1 MSGKDFSV
9 SVPASTANLGPG
21 FDSIGLALD
30 LYMTVHVTRAS
41 AWSVEYLTESYRS
54 LSGASDNLLVTTIR
68 YTADRYGRE
77 MPAAKLQVA
86 TDIPLGRGL
95 GSSASAIA
103 AGIEIA
109 DRLLALELPMHEKLV
124 IGTELEG
131 HPDNISASLL
141 GGLTISHWD
150 GKELAIS
157 HIKDVDIAAII
168 LVPPVE
174 FLTAESRGLLPEKL
188 PYAAAIR
195 SSAAANVFSAA
206 VAGGDWKTAGR
217 MMENDQF
224 HEPFRKGRF
233 SDFDDIRAVCRANG
247 AYGSAISGAGPSL
260 FIAVEPGRELELA
273 SVLKEKYPHYECLV
287 AKPAR
292 CGIRSCEGVV

>member
-1 MSGKDFSV
+1 MSWSGFSV
-9 SVPASTANLGPG
+9 RVPSSTANLGPG

-30 LYMTVHVTRAS
+30 LYMTVQVSKAS
-41 AWSVEYLTESYRS
+41 KSSVKYLTESYQFLS
-54 LSGASDNLLVTTIR
+54 LSSDNLLLTTIQ
-68 YTADRYGRE
+68 YTADRYGKE
-77 MPAAKLQVA
+77 VPTAKLEVA

-95 GSSASAIA
+95 GSSATAIA

-109 DRLLALELPMHEKLV
+109 DRLLGLELSMKEKLV

-141 GGLTISHWD
+141 GGLTISYWD

-157 HIKDVDIAAII
+157 HIEEVDIAVII

-174 FLTAESRGLLPEKL
+174 FLTTESRGLLPQEL
-188 PYAAAIR
+188 PYTASIQ

-206 VAGGDWKTAGR
+206 VVGGDWKTAGQ

-233 SDFDDIRAVCRANG
+233 PNFDDIRETSRKHG

-260 FIAVEPGRELELA
+260 FIAIEIGRENQLA
-273 SVLKEKYPHYECLV
+273 TVLQERYPHYECIV
-287 AKPAR
+287 TKPSSG
-292 CGIRSCEGVV
+292 GIRFCEKMV

>member
-1 MSGKDFSV
+1 MSMKGFSV

-30 LYMTVHVTRAS
+30 LYMAVHVTKAS
-41 AWSVEYLTESYRS
+41 AWSVDYLTESYQF
-54 LSGASDNLLVTTIR
+54 LSGASDNLLVTTIQ
-68 YTADRYGRE
+68 YTADRYGKE
-77 MPAAKLQVA
+77 LPPAKLEVA

-109 DRLLALELPMHEKLV
+109 DRLLALELSMQEKLV

-157 HIKDVDIAAII
+157 HIKDVDIAVII

-188 PYAAAIR
+188 PYATAIQ

-217 MMENDQF
+217 MMEKDQF

-233 SDFDDIRAVCRANG
+233 PDFDEIRMTCREHG
-247 AYGSAISGAGPSL
+247 AYGTAISGAGPSL
-260 FIAVEPGRELELA
+260 FIAVEPGRELQLA
-273 SVLKEKYPHYECLV
+273 ALLKEQYPHYECLITE
-287 AKPAR
+287 PAR
-292 CGIRSCEGVV
+292 CGTRSCEKVV